1 MSMRIFE
8 GLENVG
14 QIKNPV
20 VTIGTFDGV
29 HIGHQKIIQ
38 QLILEAKKIDGESVL
53 ITFHPHPRLVLFPDN
68 HNLQLLQT
76 QAEKLQTLAENGLE
90 NVIILPFSKEFAQLS
105 ALDFVQT
112 VLYKSLKAKK
122 IIIGY
127 DHQFGNDRKGNID
140 FLIAHA
146 NDFNYDV
153 IEIPAEEINEVNVS
167 STKIRTALQDG
178 SVEIAN
184 AFLNKPF
191 ELSGTVIKGDQ
202 LGRTIGFPTA
212 NLDLKDNTKLIPA
225 NGVYA
230 VKVQLQNEEKPYF
243 GMMNIGYRP
252 TVSLAQKQSIEIYL
266 FDFQADLYEAHLKVS
281 LYKRIRQEEKFV
293 NLATLKS
300 QLSKDEALIRSYF
313 SIISNR

>member
-1 MSMRIFE
+1 MRIFE

-191 ELSGTVIKGDQ
+191 ELSGTVIKGEQ

-252 TVSLAQKQSIEIYL
+252 TVSQAQKQSIEIYL

-281 LYKRIRQEEKFV
+281 LYKRIRKEEKFV

-313 SIISNR
+313 STIS

>member
-1 MSMRIFE
+1 MRIFE

-146 NDFNYDV
+146 NDFNYVV

-191 ELSGTVIKGDQ
+191 ELSGTVIKGEQ

-230 VKVQLQNEEKPYF
+230 VTVQLENDTKIIF

-252 TVSLAQKQSIEIYL
+252 TVSTLQKQSIEIYL
-266 FDFQADLYEAHLKVS
+266 FDFEADLYNSHLKVR
-281 LYKRIRQEEKFV
+281 LHKRIRAEENFL
-293 NLATLKS
+293 NLANLKS
-300 QLSKDEALIRSYF
+300 QLNKDEAAIRSYF
-313 SIISNR
+313 TSFSKR

>member
-112 VLYKSLKAKK
+112 VLYKSLRAKK

-167 STKIRTALQDG
+167 STKIRTALLEGAVD
-178 SVEIAN
+178 VAN
-184 AFLNKPF
+184 TFLNKPF
-191 ELSGTVIKGDQ
+191 ELSGTVIKGEQ

-212 NLDLKDNTKLIPA
+212 NLDLNDSTKLIPA

-230 VKVQLQNEEKPYF
+230 VKVQLLNEEKSYF

-252 TVSLAQKQSIEIYL
+252 TVSQAQKQSIEIYL

-281 LYKRIRQEEKFV
+281 LYKRIRKEEKFV

-313 SIISNR
+313 TSFSKR

>member
-14 QIKNPV
+14 RIKNPV

-38 QLILEAKKIDGESVL
+38 QLILEAKKIEGESVL
-53 ITFHPHPRLVLFPDN
+53 ITFHPHPRLVLYPDS

-76 QAEKLQTLAENGLE
+76 QTEKLQTLAENGLE
-90 NVIILPFSKEFAQLS
+90 NVIILPFSKEFSQLS

-112 VLYKSLKAKK
+112 VLYRSLRAKK

-146 NDFNYDV
+146 HDFNYHV

-167 STKIRTALQDG
+167 STKIRIALQNG

-184 AFLNKPF
+184 TYLNKPF
-191 ELSGTVIKGDQ
+191 ELSGKVIKGEQ
-202 LGRTIGFPTA
+202 LGRKIGFPTA
-212 NLDLKDNTKLIPA
+212 NVELNDSTKLIPA

-230 VKVQLQNEEKPYF
+230 VKVQSINGKDTYF
-243 GMMNIGYRP
+243 GMMNIGCRP
-252 TVSLAQKQSIEIYL
+252 TVSQAHKQSIEVYL
-266 FDFQADLYEAHLKVS
+266 FNFQADLYGEHLKVS
-281 LYKRIRQEEKFV
+281 LYKRIRKEEKFV
-293 NLATLKS
+293 NLAILKS
-300 QLSKDEALIRSYF
+300 QLSKDEAVIRSYF
-313 SIISNR
+313 STIS

>member
-1 MSMRIFE
+1 MRIFE

-112 VLYKSLKAKK
+112 VLYKSLRAKK

-178 SVEIAN
+178 SVENAN

-191 ELSGTVIKGDQ
+191 ELSGTVIKGEQ

-212 NLDLKDNTKLIPA
+212 NLDLNDSTKLIPA

-230 VKVQLQNEEKPYF
+230 VKVQLLNEEKSYF

-281 LYKRIRQEEKFV
+281 LFKRIRKEEKFV
-293 NLATLKS
+293 NLASLKS

-313 SIISNR
+313 STIS

>member
-1 MSMRIFE
+1 MRIFE

-76 QAEKLQTLAENGLE
+76 QTEKLQTLAENGLE

-191 ELSGTVIKGDQ
+191 ELSGTVIKGEQ

-212 NLDLKDNTKLIPA
+212 NLDLNDSTKLIPA

-230 VKVQLQNEEKPYF
+230 VKVQLQNEEKLYF

-252 TVSLAQKQSIEIYL
+252 TVSQAQKQSIEIYL

-313 SIISNR
+313 STIS

>member
-1 MSMRIFE
+1 MRIFE

-38 QLILEAKKIDGESVL
+38 QLILEAKKIEGESVL

-76 QAEKLQTLAENGLE
+76 QTEKLQTLAENGLE
-90 NVIILPFSKEFAQLS
+90 NVIILPFSKEFSQLS

-112 VLYKSLKAKK
+112 VLYKCLQAKK

-140 FLIAHA
+140 FLITHA
-146 NDFNYDV
+146 RDFNYEV

-184 AFLNKPF
+184 AYLNKPF
-191 ELSGTVIKGDQ
+191 ELTGTVVKGKQ

-212 NLDLKDNTKLIPA
+212 NLELNDSTKLIPA

-230 VKVQLQNEEKPYF
+230 VSVTINNEEKHYN
-243 GMMNIGYRP
+243 GMMNIGFRP
-252 TVSLAQKQSIEIYL
+252 TVSQEQKQTIEIHL
-266 FDFQADLYEAHLKVS
+266 FDFQDNLYDSHLKVS
-281 LYKRIRQEEKFV
+281 LYKRIRKEEKFV
-293 NLATLKS
+293 NLASLKS
-300 QLSKDEALIRSYF
+300 QLSKDEAAIRSYF
-313 SIISNR
+313 TTIS

>member
-29 HIGHQKIIQ
+29 HLGHQKILQ
-38 QLILEAKKIDGESVL
+38 QVRLEANKIEGESVL
-53 ITFHPHPRLVLFPDN
+53 LTFYPHPRMVLFPDN
-68 HNLQLLQT
+68 HGLQLLQT
-76 QAEKLQTLAENGLE
+76 QQEKLETLAENGLE
-90 NVIILPFSKEFAQLS
+90 NMVILPFSKEFSQMT
-105 ALDFVQT
+105 ALEFIRE
-112 VLYKSLKAKK
+112 VLINAIGAKK

-140 FLIAHA
+140 FLRAYA
-146 NDFNYDV
+146 KEYNYEV
-153 IEIPAEEINEVNVS
+153 IEIPAEEINAVNVS
-167 STKIRTALQDG
+167 STKIRTALLEGAVD
-178 SVEIAN
+178 VAN
-184 AFLNKPF
+184 TFLNKPF
-191 ELSGTVIKGDQ
+191 ELSGTVVKGEQ

-212 NLDLKDNTKLIPA
+212 NLDLNDSTKLIPA

-230 VKVQLQNEEKPYF
+230 VKVQLLNEEKPYF

-252 TVSLAQKQSIEIYL
+252 TVSTLQKQSIEIYL

-281 LYKRIRQEEKFV
+281 LYKRIRKEEKFV

-313 SIISNR
+313 TSFSKR

>member
-1 MSMRIFE
+1 MKVFE
-8 GLENVG
+8 GLANVG

-90 NVIILPFSKEFAQLS
+90 NVIILPFSKEFSQLS
-105 ALDFVQT
+105 ALDFVET
-112 VLYKSLKAKK
+112 VLYKSLRAKK

-140 FLIAHA
+140 FLIAHS
-146 NDFNYDV
+146 NNFNYDL

-167 STKIRTALQDG
+167 STKIRTALLDG
-178 SVEIAN
+178 SVEIAI
-184 AFLNKPF
+184 AYLNKPF
-191 ELSGTVIKGDQ
+191 ELSGTVIKGEQ

-212 NLDLKDNTKLIPA
+212 NIDLKDSTKLIPA

-230 VKVQLQNEEKPYF
+230 VKVQLNNEEKSYN
-243 GMMNIGYRP
+243 GMMNIGFRP
-252 TVSLAQKQSIEIYL
+252 TVSERLKQSIEIYL
-266 FDFQADLYEAHLKVS
+266 FDFQADIYDSQLKVS
-281 LYKRIRQEEKFV
+281 LYKRIRMEEKFV

-300 QLSKDEALIRSYF
+300 QLSKDEAFIRSYF
-313 SIISNR
+313 STFSKH

>member
-1 MSMRIFE
+1 MRIFE

-112 VLYKSLKAKK
+112 VLYKILKAKK

-191 ELSGTVIKGDQ
+191 ELSGTVIKGEQ

-230 VKVQLQNEEKPYF
+230 VKVQLQNEEKLYF

-252 TVSLAQKQSIEIYL
+252 TVSQAQKQSIEIYL
-266 FDFQADLYEAHLKVS
+266 FDFQADLYEAYLKVS

-313 SIISNR
+313 STIS

>member
-1 MSMRIFE
+1 MRIFE

-112 VLYKSLKAKK
+112 VLYKSLRAKK

-167 STKIRTALQDG
+167 STKIRTALLEGAVD
-178 SVEIAN
+178 VAN
-184 AFLNKPF
+184 TFLNKPF
-191 ELSGTVIKGDQ
+191 ELSGTVIKGEQ

-212 NLDLKDNTKLIPA
+212 NLDLNDSTKLIPA

-230 VKVQLQNEEKPYF
+230 VKVQLLNEEKSYF

-252 TVSLAQKQSIEIYL
+252 TVSQAQKQSIEIYL

-281 LYKRIRQEEKFV
+281 LYKRIRKEEKFV

-313 SIISNR
+313 TSFSKR

>member
-90 NVIILPFSKEFAQLS
+90 NVIILPFSKEFSQLS

-191 ELSGTVIKGDQ
+191 ELSGTVTKGEQ

-212 NLDLKDNTKLIPA
+212 NLGLKDNTKLIPA

-230 VKVQLQNEEKPYF
+230 VKVQLQNEEKSYF

-252 TVSLAQKQSIEIYL
+252 TVSQAQKQSIEIYL
-266 FDFQADLYEAHLKVS
+266 FDFQADLYEAQLKVS

-300 QLSKDEALIRSYF
+300 QLSKDEALVRSYF
-313 SIISNR
+313 STIS

>member
-1 MSMRIFE
+1 MRIFE

-53 ITFHPHPRLVLFPDN
+53 ITFHPHPRLVLFPYN

-140 FLIAHA
+140 FLITYA

-191 ELSGTVIKGDQ
+191 ELSGTVIKGEQ

-281 LYKRIRQEEKFV
+281 LYKRIRKEEKFV

-313 SIISNR
+313 SIISNH

>member
-1 MSMRIFE
+1 MKVFE
-8 GLENVG
+8 GLANVG

-38 QLILEAKKIDGESVL
+38 QLILEAKKINGESVL
-53 ITFHPHPRLVLFPDN
+53 ITFYPHPRLVLFPDN

-90 NVIILPFSKEFAQLS
+90 NVIILPFSKEFSQLS
-105 ALDFVQT
+105 ALDFVET
-112 VLYKSLKAKK
+112 VLYKSLRAKK

-140 FLIAHA
+140 FLIAHS
-146 NDFNYDV
+146 NNFNYDL

-167 STKIRTALQDG
+167 STKIRTALLDG

-184 AFLNKPF
+184 AYLNKPF
-191 ELSGTVIKGDQ
+191 ELSGTVIKGEQ

-212 NLDLKDNTKLIPA
+212 NLELKDSTKLIPA

-230 VKVQLQNEEKPYF
+230 VKVQLNNEEKSYN
-243 GMMNIGYRP
+243 GMMNIGFRP
-252 TVSLAQKQSIEIYL
+252 TVSERLKQSIEIYL
-266 FDFQADLYEAHLKVS
+266 FDFQADIYDSQLKVS
-281 LYKRIRQEEKFV
+281 LYKRIRMEEKFV

-300 QLSKDEALIRSYF
+300 QLSKDEAFIRSYF
-313 SIISNR
+313 STISKH

>member
-1 MSMRIFE
+1 MRIFE

>member
-1 MSMRIFE
+1 
-8 GLENVG
+8 
-14 QIKNPV
+14 
-20 VTIGTFDGV
+20 
-29 HIGHQKIIQ
+29 
-38 QLILEAKKIDGESVL
+38 
-53 ITFHPHPRLVLFPDN
+53 LFPAN

-191 ELSGTVIKGDQ
+191 ELSGTVIKGEQ

-212 NLDLKDNTKLIPA
+212 NLDLNDSTKLIPA

-230 VKVQLQNEEKPYF
+230 VKVQLLNEEKSYF

-252 TVSLAQKQSIEIYL
+252 TVSQAQKQSIEIYL

-281 LYKRIRQEEKFV
+281 LYKRIRKEEKFV

-313 SIISNR
+313 STIS

>member
-1 MSMRIFE
+1 MRIFE
-8 GLENVG
+8 GLENVW

-29 HIGHQKIIQ
+29 HLGHQKIIQ
-38 QLILEAKKIDGESVL
+38 QLILEAKKNDGESVL
-53 ITFHPHPRLVLFPDN
+53 ITFHPHPRLVLFTDK

-140 FLIAHA
+140 FLIDHSK
-146 NDFNYDV
+146 DFNYDV

-178 SVEIAN
+178 FVEIAN
-184 AFLNKPF
+184 VFLNKPF
-191 ELSGTVIKGDQ
+191 ELSGTVIKGEQ
-202 LGRTIGFPTA
+202 VGRTIGFPTA
-212 NLDLKDNTKLIPA
+212 NLDLKESTKLIPA

-230 VKVQLQNEEKPYF
+230 VKVHLMNDSKVYL

-252 TVSLAQKQSIEIYL
+252 TVSKTQKKSIEIYL
-266 FDFQADLYEAHLKVS
+266 FDFQADLYKADLKVS
-281 LYKRIRQEEKFV
+281 LYKRVRKEEKFI
-293 NLATLKS
+293 NLANLKS

-313 SIISNR
+313 STIS

>member
-1 MSMRIFE
+1 MRIFE

-38 QLILEAKKIDGESVL
+38 QLILEAKKIEGESVL

-76 QAEKLQTLAENGLE
+76 QTEKLQTLAENGLE
-90 NVIILPFSKEFAQLS
+90 NVIILPFSKEFSQLS

-112 VLYKSLKAKK
+112 VLYKCLQAKK

-127 DHQFGNDRKGNID
+127 DHQFGNDRRGNID
-140 FLIAHA
+140 FLITHA
-146 NDFNYDV
+146 RDFNYEV

-184 AFLNKPF
+184 AYLNKPF
-191 ELSGTVIKGDQ
+191 ELTGTVVKGKQ

-212 NLDLKDNTKLIPA
+212 NLELNDSTKLIPA

-230 VKVQLQNEEKPYF
+230 VSVTINNEEKHYN
-243 GMMNIGYRP
+243 GMMNIGFRP
-252 TVSLAQKQSIEIYL
+252 TVSQEQKQTIEIHL
-266 FDFQADLYEAHLKVS
+266 FDFQDNLYDSHLKVS
-281 LYKRIRQEEKFV
+281 LYKRIRKEEKFV
-293 NLATLKS
+293 NLASLKS
-300 QLSKDEALIRSYF
+300 QLSKDEAAIRSYF
-313 SIISNR
+313 TTIS

>member
-1 MSMRIFE
+1 
-8 GLENVG
+8 
-14 QIKNPV
+14 
-20 VTIGTFDGV
+20 
-29 HIGHQKIIQ
+29 
-38 QLILEAKKIDGESVL
+38 
-53 ITFHPHPRLVLFPDN
+53 
-68 HNLQLLQT
+68 
-76 QAEKLQTLAENGLE
+76 LAENGLE

-112 VLYKSLKAKK
+112 VLYKSLRAKK

-191 ELSGTVIKGDQ
+191 ELSGTVIKGEQ

-212 NLDLKDNTKLIPA
+212 NLDLNDSTKLIPA

-230 VKVQLQNEEKPYF
+230 VKVQLQNEKKSYF

-252 TVSLAQKQSIEIYL
+252 TVTQAQKQTIEIYL

-281 LYKRIRQEEKFV
+281 LYKRIRKEEKFV

-313 SIISNR
+313 STIS

>member
-1 MSMRIFE
+1 MRIFE
-8 GLENVG
+8 GLENLG

-191 ELSGTVIKGDQ
+191 ELSGTVIKGEQ

-281 LYKRIRQEEKFV
+281 LYKRIRKEEKFV

-313 SIISNR
+313 SIISNH

>member
-140 FLIAHA
+140 FLITHA

-191 ELSGTVIKGDQ
+191 ELSGTVIKGEQ

-266 FDFQADLYEAHLKVS
+266 FDFHADLYEAQLKVS
-281 LYKRIRQEEKFV
+281 LYKRIRKEEKFV

-313 SIISNR
+313 SIISNH

>member
-1 MSMRIFE
+1 MRIFE

-112 VLYKSLKAKK
+112 VLYKSLRAKK

-146 NDFNYDV
+146 NDFNYDL

-167 STKIRTALQDG
+167 STKIRAALHDG
-178 SVEIAN
+178 SVEISN
-184 AFLNKPF
+184 AYLNKPF
-191 ELSGTVIKGDQ
+191 ELSGTVIKGEQ

-212 NLDLKDNTKLIPA
+212 NLDLNDSTKLIPA

-230 VKVQLQNEEKPYF
+230 VKVYLKNEGKTYF
-243 GMMNIGYRP
+243 GMMNIGFRP
-252 TVSLAQKQSIEIYL
+252 TVSQAQKQSIEIYL
-266 FDFQADLYEAHLKVS
+266 FDFQADIYDSHLKVS
-281 LYKRIRQEEKFV
+281 LYKRIRTEEKFV

-300 QLSKDEALIRSYF
+300 QLSKDEAVIRSYF
-313 SIISNR
+313 STIS

>member
-1 MSMRIFE
+1 MRIFE

-112 VLYKSLKAKK
+112 VLYKSLRAKK

-167 STKIRTALQDG
+167 STKIRTALLEGAVD
-178 SVEIAN
+178 VAN
-184 AFLNKPF
+184 TFLNKPF
-191 ELSGTVIKGDQ
+191 ELSGTVIKGEQ

-212 NLDLKDNTKLIPA
+212 NLDLNDSTKLIPA

-230 VKVQLQNEEKPYF
+230 VKVQLQNEEKLYF

-252 TVSLAQKQSIEIYL
+252 TVSQAQKQSIEIYL

-281 LYKRIRQEEKFV
+281 LYKRIRKEEKFV

-313 SIISNR
+313 TSFSKR

>member
-1 MSMRIFE
+1 MRIFE

-38 QLILEAKKIDGESVL
+38 QLILEAKKIEGESVL

-76 QAEKLQTLAENGLE
+76 QTEKLQTLAENGLE
-90 NVIILPFSKEFAQLS
+90 NVIILPFSKEFSQLS

-112 VLYKSLKAKK
+112 VLYKCLQAKK

-140 FLIAHA
+140 FLITHA
-146 NDFNYDV
+146 RDFNYEV

-184 AFLNKPF
+184 AYLNKPF
-191 ELSGTVIKGDQ
+191 ELTGTVVKGKQ

-212 NLDLKDNTKLIPA
+212 NLELNDSTKLIPA

-230 VKVQLQNEEKPYF
+230 VSVTINNEEKHYN
-243 GMMNIGYRP
+243 GMMNIGFRP
-252 TVSLAQKQSIEIYL
+252 TVSQEQKQTIEIHL
-266 FDFQADLYEAHLKVS
+266 FDFQDNLYASHLKVS
-281 LYKRIRQEEKFV
+281 LYKRIRKEEKFV
-293 NLATLKS
+293 NLASLKS
-300 QLSKDEALIRSYF
+300 QLSKDEAAIRSYF
-313 SIISNR
+313 TTIS

>member
-167 STKIRTALQDG
+167 STKIRTALLEGAVD
-178 SVEIAN
+178 VAN
-184 AFLNKPF
+184 TFLNKPF
-191 ELSGTVIKGDQ
+191 ELSGTVIKGEQ

-212 NLDLKDNTKLIPA
+212 NLDLNDSTKLIPA

-230 VKVQLQNEEKPYF
+230 VTVQLENDTKTLF

-252 TVSLAQKQSIEIYL
+252 TVSTLQKQSIEIYL
-266 FDFQADLYEAHLKVS
+266 FDFEADLYNSHLKVR
-281 LYKRIRQEEKFV
+281 LYKRIRAEENFL
-293 NLATLKS
+293 NLANLKS
-300 QLSKDEALIRSYF
+300 QLNKDEAAIRSYF
-313 SIISNR
+313 TSFSKR

>member
-191 ELSGTVIKGDQ
+191 ELSGTVIKGEQ

-212 NLDLKDNTKLIPA
+212 NLDLNDSTKLIPA

-230 VKVQLQNEEKPYF
+230 VKVQLQNEEKSYF

-252 TVSLAQKQSIEIYL
+252 TVSQAQKQSIEIYL

-313 SIISNR
+313 SIISNH

>member
-1 MSMRIFE
+1 MRIFD

-90 NVIILPFSKEFAQLS
+90 NVIILPFSKEFSQLS

-112 VLYKSLKAKK
+112 ILYKSLRARK

-178 SVEIAN
+178 SIEIAN

-191 ELSGTVIKGDQ
+191 ELSGTVIKGKQ

-212 NLDLKDNTKLIPA
+212 NLELNDSTKLIPA

-230 VKVQLQNEEKPYF
+230 VKVQLNKEEKSYN
-243 GMMNIGYRP
+243 GMMNIGFRP
-252 TVSLAQKQSIEIYL
+252 TVSEAKKQSIEIYL
-266 FDFQADLYEAHLKVS
+266 FDFQEDLYDSHLKVS
-281 LYKRIRQEEKFV
+281 LYKRIRKEEKFV
-293 NLATLKS
+293 NLASLKS

-313 SIISNR
+313 STIS

>member
-38 QLILEAKKIDGESVL
+38 QLILEANKIEGESVL
-53 ITFHPHPRLVLFPDN
+53 ITFYPHPRLVLFPDN

-105 ALDFVQT
+105 AFDFVQT
-112 VLYKSLKAKK
+112 VLFKSLRAKK

-146 NDFNYDV
+146 NDFNYDL

-167 STKIRTALQDG
+167 STKIRAALHDG

-184 AFLNKPF
+184 AYLNKPF
-191 ELSGTVIKGDQ
+191 ELSGIVIKGEQ

-212 NLDLKDNTKLIPA
+212 NLDLKDSTKLIPA

-230 VKVQLQNEEKPYF
+230 VKVQLNNEEKSF
-243 GMMNIGYRP
+243 NGMMNIGFRP
-252 TVSLAQKQSIEIYL
+252 TVSEAKKQSIEIYL
-266 FDFQADLYEAHLKVS
+266 FDFQADIYDSHLKVS
-281 LYKRIRQEEKFV
+281 LYKRIRTEEKFV

-300 QLSKDEALIRSYF
+300 QLSKDEAVVRSYF
-313 SIISNR
+313 SSIS

>member
-1 MSMRIFE
+1 MRIFE

-112 VLYKSLKAKK
+112 ILYKSLIARK

-140 FLIAHA
+140 FLKAHA
-146 NDFNYDV
+146 EEFNFEV

-178 SVEIAN
+178 STEIATTY
-184 AFLNKPF
+184 LNKPF
-191 ELSGTVIKGDQ
+191 ELSGTVIKGEE

-212 NLDLKDNTKLIPA
+212 NLELNDSTKLIPA

-230 VKVQLQNEEKPYF
+230 VRVLLHRDEKRYN
-243 GMMNIGYRP
+243 GMMNIGFRP
-252 TVSLAQKQSIEIYL
+252 TVSEGLKQSIEINI
-266 FDFQADLYEAHLKVS
+266 FDFQGDLYDSHLKVS
-281 LYKRIRQEEKFV
+281 LYKRIRKEKKFV
-293 NLATLKS
+293 NLASLKS
-300 QLSKDEALIRSYF
+300 QLSKDEAVIRSYF
-313 SIISNR
+313 TTFSKH